1 MIPPFIPV
9 LLMATQYNPE
19 FNQIKAPQMTPQLN
33 PGQVDLGIE
42 RVSAEFSRQESG
54 LRENMKQM
62 RDNQAA
68 MQRSAKT
75 EMDRT
80 EMDWKNYIKLADFSK
95 TISDQLV
102 ENQKDENKRIM
113 KENMNQAFI
122 DGADPVKQAEY
133 QAKVQELSTLDD
145 ASIAVATEYQNRG
158 GLPDVAYE
166 IERRSGWAAYGYAV
180 GVAQNGGKNYG
191 AFLEA
196 NKDTVVGYRDDGSE
210 IKLSEAQN
218 SAEYLAAQKILRQ
231 QYMDPYVG
239 LNPELLQEHLITP
252 MRAEE
257 DTQFAQWEKDF
268 AENKKK
274 ERVLEQQG
282 MLMDARQNPTQAAR
296 LTEQLIQKEA
306 LRNGGFLNQARKTIM
321 DRWKTLAEN
330 GMLSSGQAQQIF
342 GVLLEMGGGKRSFD
356 SYPEARAV
364 LAAAQLYENQEG
376 QRIATAN
383 KLKGDEALRELEKQV
398 AEEGPLTPEAQEK
411 IRNDLR
417 RLGVSEYDLKHSHA
431 LRTIDEAEAAM
442 AEKEVRLLIAR
453 GAFIPEG
460 LLKQINDNTLY
471 KQAYQ
476 LNANRKVNMGLTKD
490 NADGIKKF
498 IRSTAMAQA
507 RTIGAPGV
515 ALPEGGSAIIR
526 ATEDARRW
534 LAANRYK
541 YENEMQAVEALR
553 AHLEH
558 EFTGRE
564 ATDVNNV
571 KLTGYDASPYNS
583 KNLKDTSD
591 SQELFEQQSE
601 TAKAHVSDLVQSGI
615 PNPYAVGAIP
625 GTEKEL
631 EKILADVKETG
642 KIPPRDLN
650 PRFQELARQSNGTA
664 TYEDI
669 VKSQLK
675 AVYDFDFDATYPDR
689 GGVQVLKEGQDGLTL
704 SEYEQ
709 LKVNKLLNVNPTT
722 KTRFRAA
729 ADVQMSQNFAATG
742 YTDGDLIADA
752 SLESQGYE
760 LNRGAIPGG
769 YAGTVAAAAKKYNI
783 PADIL
788 AGLLQQESS
797 WNPNA
802 YNVKSGATGIAQI
815 VPKWHPDI
823 TPGVDPHADIMYAA
837 SYLRRLMDNEAK
849 GDLKTA
855 IYMYN
860 AGPGTVLRYGAGASK
875 ENREYYPGV
884 IEKSKQYRRKR
895 VMGLRS
901 NYENYVADSI
911 YNSPDLVSPNL
922 RGRIYQLA

>member
-1 MIPPFIPV
+1 
-9 LLMATQYNPE
+9 MATYDPN
-19 FNQIKAPQMTPQLN
+19 FNQIQAPQMTPQLN

-42 RVSAEFSRQESG
+42 RVAAEFSRQESG

-62 RDNQAA
+62 RENQAA

-80 EMDWKNYIKLADFSK
+80 EMDWKNYMKLADFSK

-145 ASIAVATEYQNRG
+145 ASIAVATEYENRG

-191 AFLEA
+191 GFLES
-196 NKDTVVGYRDDGSE
+196 NKDTPVGQREDGTP
-210 IKLSEAQN
+210 ITLANAQN

-268 AENKKK
+268 AANKKK

-282 MLMDARQNPTQAAR
+282 ALMDQRQNPVAAAN
-296 LTEQLIQKEA
+296 LTEQMIQKEA
-306 LRNGGFLNQARKTIM
+306 IRNGGNLKLARQTVF

-330 GMLSSGQAQQIF
+330 GMLSSGQAREIF
-342 GVLLEMGGGKRSFD
+342 RVLIPMDGGDRPFD

-376 QRIATAN
+376 NRIAQAN
-383 KLKGDEALRELEKQV
+383 KLKGDQALRDLADQVEK
-398 AEEGPLTPEAQEK
+398 EGPLTPEVQEQ
-411 IRNDLR
+411 IRKDLR
-417 RLGVSEYDLKHSHA
+417 KLGISEYELQNHPA
-431 LRTIDEAEAAM
+431 LRSIDEAEAAM
-442 AEKEVRLLIAR
+442 AEKEVRLLIAQ

-460 LLKQINDNTLY
+460 LLKQVTDNTLY

-476 LNANRKVNMGLTKD
+476 LNATRKVNMGLSKE
-490 NADGIKKF
+490 NADDVKKL
-498 IRSTAMAQA
+498 INTLAMSQA
-507 RTIGAPGV
+507 GTIGATGV
-515 ALPEGGSAIIR
+515 AKPEAQQAIIR
-526 ATEDARRW
+526 AKEDARRW

-541 YENEMQAVEALR
+541 YENEMQAVEALNKYLNDR
-553 AHLEH
+553 
-558 EFTGRE
+558 FTGKGLEFRD
-564 ATDVNNV
+564 ANGVMQ
-571 KLTGYDASPYNS
+571 TGYDASPYNT
-583 KNLKDTSD
+583 KNQLDTTK
-591 SQELFEQQSE
+591 SQAQFQRESE
-601 TAKAHVSDLVQSGI
+601 DAKAHVSDLVQSGV

-642 KIPPRDLN
+642 KIPPMEQN
-650 PRFQELARQSNGTA
+650 PRFMALAQQANGTA
-664 TYEDI
+664 TYEEI
-669 VKSQLK
+669 VKSQLN
-675 AVYDFDFDATYPDR
+675 AVYDFDFDTTYPLR
-689 GGVQVLKEGQDGLTL
+689 GGVDVLKEGQDGLTL

-709 LKVNKLLNVNPTT
+709 LKIKKLLNVNPTT
-722 KTRFRAA
+722 RTRFRAA

-788 AGLLQQESS
+788 AGLLQQESG

-802 YNVKSGATGIAQI
+802 YNADSGATGIAQI

-823 TPGVDPHADIMYAA
+823 TPGADPHADIMYAA
-837 SYLRRLMDNEAK
+837 SFLRRLMDNEAK

-860 AGPGTVLRYGAGASK
+860 AGPGTVLKYGAGASK